1 MSPTLSP
8 PFPAPNEDACVIF
21 IEQAYDPT
29 ELRGDED
36 ETFHQ
41 DDAAR
46 VSMNRMDM
54 VVAIKEL
61 PAGGAGTGT
70 YRELVIT
77 KETLWGDVV
86 TAITTWS
93 RPLRLSMRR

>member
-1 MSPTLSP
+1 M
-8 PFPAPNEDACVIF
+8 IF

-54 VVAIKEL
+54 MVAIKEL
-61 PAGGAGTGT
+61 PEEAGGGADKENTC
-70 YRELVIT
+70 RELLLTSQGCQMSDLIT
-77 KETLWGDVV
+77 ALK
-86 TAITTWS
+86 TWR
-93 RPLRLSMRR
+93 RPIEIKMRR

>member
-1 MSPTLSP
+1 M
-8 PFPAPNEDACVIF
+8 IF

-70 YRELVIT
+70 YRELVIK
-77 KETLWGDVV
+77 KETQLKDVA
-86 TAITTWS
+86 TATTTWS
-93 RPLRLSMRR
+93 RPIQFSMRR